1 MTNWCMAWLAAAMVQ
16 AVLFSLAPVPAAGQ
30 TQTATETGVV
40 RRTAEGTPDLS
51 GIWQVMNTAAWD
63 IQDHP
68 AQKGVPAG
76 QGVVEGNELPYLS
89 AAAAK
94 KKANYDN
101 RATAD
106 PETKCYLPGVPR
118 ITYMPYPFQ
127 ITQSQK
133 QVTILYEY
141 VHAVRNIFLGTPH
154 IKGPIDWWM
163 GDSRGRWEGNTLV
176 VDVLEFNDETWFD
189 RAGNFHSDALHVV
202 ERYTPVGPDLINYE
216 ATIEDPKVFSK
227 PWKMSMLLYRHK
239 EKNAQILEYECFSF

>member
-1 MTNWCMAWLAAAMVQ
+1 QVGEGAALKARAASVLSVPEAYQMTNWCMAWLAAATVQ

-76 QGVVEGNELPYLS
+76 QGVVEGNELPYLP

-154 IKGPIDWWM
+154 KDIANGV
-163 GDSRGRWEGNTLV
+163 NVLV
-176 VDVLEFNDETWFD
+176 KDCE
-189 RAGNFHSDALHVV
+189 
-202 ERYTPVGPDLINYE
+202 
-216 ATIEDPKVFSK
+216 
-227 PWKMSMLLYRHK
+227 LLLR
-239 EKNAQILEYECFSF
+239 